1 MSSTGWRKDSKEIF
15 GESVE
20 ARKLIKQMKK
30 KVYGIQE

>member
-1 MSSTGWRKDSKEIF
+1 VGGRAPKRYSVT
-15 GESVE
+15 VE